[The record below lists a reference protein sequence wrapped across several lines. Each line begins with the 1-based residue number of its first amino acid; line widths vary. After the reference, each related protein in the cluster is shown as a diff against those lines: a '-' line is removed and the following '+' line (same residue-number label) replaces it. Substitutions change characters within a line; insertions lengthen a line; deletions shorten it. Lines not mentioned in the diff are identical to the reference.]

1 VKRIATI
8 FSIPIIAGMIVWVF
22 SYAVNPSPDK
32 IDQAGQLIAQAAI
45 PWWVSVIQF
54 LAALGTLGAIGIIV
68 FLFLASARKWRLG

>member
-1 VKRIATI
+1 MKRIAAI
-8 FSIPIIAGMIVWVF
+8 FSIPIIVGTIVWVL

-32 IDQAGQLIAQAAI
+32 IEQAGQLIAQAAI

-68 FLFLASARKWRLG
+68 FLFLTSAKKWRVG

>member
-1 VKRIATI
+1 MKKIAAI
-8 FSIPIIAGMIVWVF
+8 FSIPVIVGMIVWVL

-32 IDQAGQLIAQAAI
+32 IEQTGQLIVQAAI

-68 FLFLASARKWRLG
+68 LLYFVARNGG